1 MLIKTFKYKL
11 NPNRKQKALLQSTLD
26 VCRELY
32 NMGLEQRKM
41 QRVGQ
46 FEQMRQVTTL
56 KAEFPEY
63 KIVHAHVLQNVIKK
77 LNRSFENFF
86 RRCKEGGKVGFPRFK
101 GKDRYDSFQFN
112 NTGFSLNGSV
122 LSLSKIG
129 NVKVRLSR
137 ELPTDAIVKT
147 CTIKRSVNGW
157 FATLT
162 FEYTPVPLPESE
174 LEAGFD
180 RGITKLI
187 AASDGTFVENPRFYE
202 NAQAELRRAQR
213 KVARRKKGSNRRHK
227 AVVFLGKLHKYV
239 ANCREDFL
247 HKETTK
253 AVQKFGFLAME
264 DLQVK
269 NMVGY
274 LPKQILDAGW
284 SMWKRFTS
292 YKAEEAGRIIGIV
305 PPQFT
310 SQECGHNGCTC
321 VDKRNRNGEKFCCI
335 KCGFSEHADT
345 HGAKRILA
353 RAKLARI
360 EPSSVNASEVML
372 CVG

>member
-137 ELPTDAIVKT
+137 ELPDGAVIKT
-147 CTIKRSVNGW
+147 CTVKRSVSGW
-157 FATLT
+157 FCTLT
-162 FEYTPVPLPESE
+162 FEYEPTFLPTNTD
-174 LEAGFD
+174 AI
-180 RGITKLI
+180 GIDVGI
-187 AASDGTFVENPRFYE
+187 ENFAALSDGTMIPNPRFYQCG
-202 NAQAELRRAQR
+202 QAELRRAQR
-213 KVARRKKGSNRRHK
+213 KVARRKKGSNRRRK
-227 AVVFLGKLHKYV
+227 AVVLLRKAHERI
-239 ANCREDFL
+239 ANRRQDFL
-247 HKETTK
+247 HKTTT
-253 AVQKFGFLAME
+253 ALVQKFGVVVVENLNVKGLAQGI
-264 DLQVK
+264 LSKQVH
-269 NMVGY
+269 
-274 LPKQILDAGW
+274 DAGW
-284 SMWKRFTS
+284 STFFNFLS
-292 YKAEEAGRIIGIV
+292 YKVADAGRKIV
-305 PPQFT
+305 GVACAYT
-310 SQECGHNGCTC
+310 SQTCPACGTRKKKSLSERKHVCSECGYTTH
-321 VDKRNRNGEKFCCI
+321 R
-335 KCGFSEHADT
+335 DT
-345 HGAKRILA
+345 AAAEVILG
-353 RAKLARI
+353 RSF
-360 EPSSVNASEVML
+360 PSNANIPVV
-372 CVG
+372 VGV